1 MSKEEL
7 VNIIESETSW
17 TLAKHR
23 SASHLLDNFYSDE
36 TLDYI
41 WGLFIKTGDYY
52 YCSIIKENKRDEQ

>member
-1 MSKEEL
+1 VSKEEL

-36 TLDYI
+36 IVDYI
-41 WGLFIKTGDYY
+41 WGLFIKTNDYY
-52 YCSIIKENKRDEQ
+52 YCSILKEIKTNE